1 MIRVGIMG
9 LGQIAHRVAKGIC
22 YAENAELY
30 AVGSRSLEK
39 AGEFQRLYG
48 AQKIYD
54 SYERLLQ
61 DPQVEMVYIC
71 TPNHLHFEHIQNALR
86 HGKHVLCEKPMA
98 LDSKQAECGGQL
110 FLSNRSFRNGGGSL
124 VLL

>member
-1 MIRVGIMG
+1 MIHVGIMG

-39 AGEFQRLYG
+39 AREFQRLYG

-54 SYERLLQ
+54 SYERR
-61 DPQVEMVYIC
+61 P
-71 TPNHLHFEHIQNALR
+71 
-86 HGKHVLCEKPMA
+86 HG
-98 LDSKQAECGGQL
+98 
-110 FLSNRSFRNGGGSL
+110 RRRNSA
-124 VLL
+124 

>member
-39 AGEFQRLYG
+39 ARAFQGLYG
-48 AQKIYD
+48 AKRIHD
-54 SYERLLQ
+54 SSEVL
-61 DPQVEMVYIC
+61 
-71 TPNHLHFEHIQNALR
+71 HLKKL
-86 HGKHVLCEKPMA
+86 KV
-98 LDSKQAECGGQL
+98 
-110 FLSNRSFRNGGGSL
+110 
-124 VLL
+124 

>member
-1 MIRVGIMG
+1 MIHVGIMG

-39 AGEFQRLYG
+39 AREFQRLYG

-86 HGKHVLCEKPMA
+86 HGKHVLCEKPLVA
-98 LDSKQAECGGQL
+98 NAEHAAAIC
-110 FLSNRSFRNGGGSL
+110 F
-124 VLL
+124 